1 MKKALLFF
9 LFLTML
15 AIPFQQTSA
24 HPGRTDKNGG
34 HTCRTNCEK
43 WGLSYGEYHYHNGGG
58 SSSIKSTS
66 PAKAKAPSKS
76 TTPATKQAVK
86 APVVQKKTIIAVD
99 QAPVYSSPATSAS
112 VATTLW
118 YGYEVKD
125 KGGSNDFASID
136 QGYLSKTL
144 LTQYNVISPKKVSI
158 QVEKGYFYAT
168 PSSKSKARGSAP
180 LHGEVSVVGENQTW
194 YFGSSKDSNGNV
206 IVGFVSKSIAY

>member
-66 PAKAKAPSKS
+66 PAKAKTPSKS

-86 APVVQKKTIIAVD
+86 APVVQKKLSLQSIKHQYIAP
-99 QAPVYSSPATSAS
+99 QR
-112 VATTLW
+112 L
-118 YGYEVKD
+118 
-125 KGGSNDFASID
+125 
-136 QGYLSKTL
+136 QL
-144 LTQYNVISPKKVSI
+144 LLLP
-158 QVEKGYFYAT
+158 
-168 PSSKSKARGSAP
+168 PSG
-180 LHGEVSVVGENQTW
+180 
-194 YFGSSKDSNGNV
+194 
-206 IVGFVSKSIAY
+206 IVMK

>member
-1 MKKALLFF
+1 MKKALLFL
-9 LFLTML
+9 LFVTML

-58 SSSIKSTS
+58 SSPAKSAS
-66 PAKAKAPSKS
+66 PAKSPGKNS
-76 TTPATKQAVK
+76 TPAAKPAVK
-86 APVVQKKTIIAVD
+86 ATPVVQKKTIIAVD
-99 QAPVYSSPATSAS
+99 QAPVYSTPATTAS
-112 VATTLW
+112 VTTNLW

-125 KGGSNDFASID
+125 KGGFTDFASID

-144 LTQYNVISPKKVSI
+144 LTQYNVITPKKVRI
-158 QVEKGYFYAT
+158 QADKGYFYAT
-168 PSSKSKARGSAP
+168 PSTESKARGSAS
-180 LHGEVSVVGENQTW
+180 LHAEVSVVGENQTW
-194 YFGSSKDSNGNV
+194 YFGSSKDSNGKV